1 MSWWQGLIG
10 LRGAAGETTTRE
22 SSQVGVETKILI
34 QVMAFLVIG
43 FVAVPFTLLGGWIFL
58 TGFLALVDV
67 DLTGTDV
74 VFAAVVLALVALGV
88 RASLPKL
95 DSASGRVRVLVWGML
110 VILVVT
116 FLAVVYARLD
126 RGLVFWPALGVA
138 FGAGFLYGAPL
149 LAFNMTVLLRDPY
162 AWQSPFERR
171 YLDLYERERFP
182 EAQEP
187 QRVIHEIRTPKGEF
201 VTSTESLGLEWEQL
215 VRFARDLVDNRYDLR
230 EEAWSKGDLFESY
243 GAYRRFRNTLE
254 AQGLIRKINPKD
266 SKSTYEPTRGGR
278 AAFEMLAE
286 Q

>member
-34 QVMAFLVIG
+34 QVLAFLVLG
-43 FVAVPFTLLGGWIFL
+43 FLAVPFTLLGGWIFL
-58 TGFLALVDV
+58 TGFLDLVDV
-67 DLTGTDV
+67 DLSGTDV
-74 VFAAVVLALVALGV
+74 VFAALVLALVALGL
-88 RASLPKL
+88 RANLPKL
-95 DSASGRVRVLVWGML
+95 EAASNRVKVLVQGL
-110 VILVVT
+110 LAALALA

-126 RGLVFWPALGVA
+126 RGLEFWPALGVA

-182 EAQEP
+182 KPQEP
-187 QRVIHEIRTPKGEF
+187 QTTVLEIRTEKGEF
-201 VTSTESLGLEWEQL
+201 VTSSESLGLTGEQL
-215 VRFARDLVDNRYDLR
+215 VEFAQKLIGAGWDLR
-230 EEAWSKGDLFESY
+230 EEVWGKTSPFPSY
-243 GAYRRFRNTLE
+243 PAYRRVRNRLE
-254 AQGLIRKINPKD
+254 AQGLVYRLDPD
-266 SKSTYEPTRGGR
+266 DQKSTYGVTRGGM
-278 AAFEMLAE
+278 AAFRRLAE

>member
-34 QVMAFLVIG
+34 QVMAFFVI
-43 FVAVPFTLLGGWIFL
+43 VVIAVPFTWFGSWIAL
-58 TGFLALVDV
+58 TGFLALMDV
-67 DLTGTDV
+67 ELMGADV
-74 VFAAVVLALVALGV
+74 LFIAVFLALAAWTL
-88 RASLPKL
+88 RANLPKL
-95 DSASGRVRVLVWGML
+95 EAASDRVRFLVWGLLMAL
-110 VILVVT
+110 GT
-116 FLAVVYARLD
+116 AFLAVVYARLD
-126 RGLVFWPALGVA
+126 RGLEFWPALGLA
-138 FGAGFLYGAPL
+138 FGTGFLYGGPL